1 MGQPKKKLSVEQVL
15 ELVDGLSPDEQERVR
30 AKLNSK
36 SKAERWE
43 ALCSKVQSQCEAL
56 PPITEAEIL
65 ADMKEI
71 RNELK
76 AERAQSSH

>member
-1 MGQPKKKLSVEQVL
+1 MGQPKKKISVEQVL

-43 ALCSKVQSQCEAL
+43 ALCRKVRSQGEAL

-65 ADMKEI
+65 TDMKEI
-71 RNELK
+71 RKELK

>member
-1 MGQPKKKLSVEQVL
+1 L
-15 ELVDGLSPDEQERVR
+15 ELVSQLSADEQERLR
-30 AKLNSK
+30 ASLNSK

-43 ALCSKVQSQCEAL
+43 ALCSKVRQQGESL
-56 PPITEAEIL
+56 PPVTEDEII
-65 ADMKEI
+65 ADLKDI

>member
-1 MGQPKKKLSVEQVL
+1 MSQPKKKLSVEQVL
-15 ELVDGLSPDEQERVR
+15 ELVEWLSPDEQERVR

-43 ALCSKVQSQCEAL
+43 ALCRKVQSQGEAL
-56 PPITEAEIL
+56 PPITEADIL
-65 ADMKEI
+65 SDMKEI
-71 RNELK
+71 RTELK